1 MNQPPY
7 GTPPPP
13 PVPPTASPGYG
24 QPVPPTAPTGYGPS
38 VPHPGYGQPVPPTA
52 PMGFGPPPP
61 SYAPHPAPADAP
73 EFLAVDRRNSVVVDE
88 TGVTFECN
96 GVTAEFP
103 WPEIRSVHYQP
114 SGNGK
119 SLMVAVIHADGILY
133 ECVVDAKRGERLHE
147 WLSQLALVI
156 GHYRYYR
163 PGG

>member
-13 PVPPTASPGYG
+13 PVPPTGYGQPVPPAAPPGYGPSVPPAAPPGYG
-24 QPVPPTAPTGYGPS
+24 QPVPPAAPT
-38 VPHPGYGQPVPPTA
+38 
-52 PMGFGPPPP
+52 GFGPPPP
-61 SYAPHPAPADAP
+61 SYAPHPVPAAP

-103 WPEIRSVHYQP
+103 WPEIRSVHHQP
-114 SGNGK
+114 SPNGK
-119 SLMVAVIHADGILY
+119 SLMVAVIHADGMLY
-133 ECVVDAKRGERLHE
+133 ECVVDAKRRERVYE
-147 WLSQLALVI
+147 WLNQLVLVI

>member
-13 PVPPTASPGYG
+13 PVPPTA
-24 QPVPPTAPTGYGPS
+24 PPGYGPS
-38 VPHPGYGQPVPPTA
+38 APHPGYGPSAPHPGYGQPVQPTA
-52 PMGFGPPPP
+52 PTAPTGFGPPPP
-61 SYAPHPAPADAP
+61 SYAPYPAPAAAP

-103 WPEIRSVHYQP
+103 WPEIRSVHHQP

-119 SLMVAVIHADGILY
+119 SLMMAVIHADGMLY
-133 ECVVDAKRGERLHE
+133 ECVVDAKRRERLHE
-147 WLSQLALVI
+147 WLNQLALVI

-163 PGG
+163 PGA